1 MSDEITGVPID
12 EATAADFMMVR
23 AALVKRL
30 GGANE
35 ALVWTRID
43 YRVRAKTPPYVDD
56 DGTSWWPATREDL
69 ADETGLSPDQSKRAV
84 QSLIE
89 HGFVIATE
97 HRLGGNYDRTKS
109 YRTVVSDRPLD
120 WADSPNET
128 GRNRP
133 QDRADSPN
141 VPISQT
147 YRKTVEKTSD
157 EVVRLCE
164 LLAELVRANGHKVD
178 TVGKT
183 WHQSC
188 DRLMRLDGY
197 SVEQIEWMV
206 RWSTSDEFWSA
217 NIRSMP
223 TLREKFSQL
232 VAHAKRDAAKRQRT
246 APAERAAS
254 VVDIG
259 RRLDQTAGR
268 AS

>member
-1 MSDEITGVPID
+1 MSADEIAGVPID
-12 EATAADFMMVR
+12 EATASDFMMVR

-43 YRVRAKTPPYVDD
+43 YRVQAKTPPFVDD
-56 DGTSWWPATREDL
+56 EGVAWWPATREDL
-69 ADETGLSPDQSKRAV
+69 AEETGLSPDQSKRAV
-84 QSLIE
+84 QSLVE
-89 HGFVIATE
+89 RGFVVATE

-109 YRTVVSDRPLD
+109 YRTVVLGRPVDR
-120 WADSPNET
+120 AESPNES

-133 QDRADSPN
+133 QDRAESPN

-157 EVVRLCE
+157 DIDRLCE
-164 LLAELVRANGHKVD
+164 LLAELVRANGHKVE
-178 TVGKT
+178 TVGVR
-183 WHQSC
+183 WRQSC
-188 DRLMRLDGY
+188 ERLIRIDGY
-197 SVEQIEWMV
+197 SVAQVEWMI
-206 RWSTSDEFWSA
+206 RWSTSDEFWAA

-223 TLREKFSQL
+223 TLREKFSTL
-232 VAHAKRDAAKRQRT
+232 VAQAKRENRKRRS

-254 VVDIG
+254 VVALG
-259 RRLDQTAGR
+259 RQLDEQER